1 MSCAHGPHLLSAK
14 LNDNGSDNYFNIG
27 SNDFDSSSEWKKSQ
41 DDSHERPNKLTQ
53 AEHHVNNNN
62 AMSIL
67 PAQIITPPMVPVSSK
82 KKSGYFS
89 SNDYSS
95 DFESEDD
102 FALKSSSA
110 QSTRGSEGERAIADE
125 ALQVGLGGYS
135 TDFESSGDFDIDNT
149 ANDPSKE
156 NNSYETDEYS
166 FDFDENEQDFE
177 DAPEQSGTLQATPSF
192 SGPQASSSVPTVKK
206 VQTSEISVQTEHVEV
221 LSKVSEKIT
230 LNTPCQTEPDFPYP
244 LSKFVDEYRTHVAK
258 IRETYLQPSL
268 PQRVLH
274 VGGVKNPTSMTRG
287 APEETWRGGPRA
299 ESGCGV
305 LTALLPELKSQ
316 PGDDAHLS
324 HTLSTGIDIGTGIL
338 NLHSQ
343 TLEKVIY
350 PSEHL
355 IPHPEWNA
363 PAIAMIPVP
372 QRRKHSLK
380 SSSSIH
386 TTLNTPKRHPN
397 QQHVYKEN
405 VPHQNEQNDS
415 MKKRIPSNP
424 PSMVTHSTLD
434 STKPGNSGITTKGF
448 GKSCKT
454 PLPPRPRPSPYSPQ
468 TVLFKGQKHAKHSS
482 DNSNKALELIKQL
495 EQELASLSGT
505 QPVRSVESQQR
516 RKTDGPNANHR
527 MPRSQSFHHYTGY
540 SPHYNYNQKIPFRP
554 SPLTS
559 NVAHSF
565 NYPQDKLGR
574 TQSEPPFI
582 NNNNHHEDAPPMVPK
597 MAWTSPSSTSKLL
610 VAEQIQKHSGDVK
623 QSQSTGSG
631 YKSDSSVKSFL
642 FALPPSFQGT
652 LPDTIKNTSTVSG
665 YAQARSIKQ
674 SKKLSVQSND
684 LRQQKTGYPYNLL

>member
-1 MSCAHGPHLLSAK
+1 MSKLQSVPLPAPSPSPSSSSSSSSSSGNTFSLSTADISSPANSDPPPDILPSGLNVLATLASPVQGPQNPPHQTLSVSTNKSSSAASSKVSCAHGPHLLSAK

-343 TLEKVIY
+343 HWK
-350 PSEHL
+350 
-355 IPHPEWNA
+355 
-363 PAIAMIPVP
+363 
-372 QRRKHSLK
+372 
-380 SSSSIH
+380 
-386 TTLNTPKRHPN
+386 
-397 QQHVYKEN
+397 
-405 VPHQNEQNDS
+405 
-415 MKKRIPSNP
+415 
-424 PSMVTHSTLD
+424 
-434 STKPGNSGITTKGF
+434 
-448 GKSCKT
+448 
-454 PLPPRPRPSPYSPQ
+454 
-468 TVLFKGQKHAKHSS
+468 
-482 DNSNKALELIKQL
+482 
-495 EQELASLSGT
+495 
-505 QPVRSVESQQR
+505 
-516 RKTDGPNANHR
+516 
-527 MPRSQSFHHYTGY
+527 
-540 SPHYNYNQKIPFRP
+540 
-554 SPLTS
+554 
-559 NVAHSF
+559 
-565 NYPQDKLGR
+565 
-574 TQSEPPFI
+574 
-582 NNNNHHEDAPPMVPK
+582 
-597 MAWTSPSSTSKLL
+597 
-610 VAEQIQKHSGDVK
+610 
-623 QSQSTGSG
+623 
-631 YKSDSSVKSFL
+631 KSF
-642 FALPPSFQGT
+642 
-652 LPDTIKNTSTVSG
+652 IRVS
-665 YAQARSIKQ
+665 I
-674 SKKLSVQSND
+674 
-684 LRQQKTGYPYNLL
+684 